1 MTSRTTPERMKFSRP
16 FYLIFSLIAFLFLQS
31 PKPAFSQQD
40 AYHDSLLEQLE
51 TDYGITGGDWVF
63 GDREETIMSTAY
75 ASEGLE
81 KDWIDVEGMPF
92 SKGFRLT
99 TTTRPEN
106 YWEHS
111 LQFGTENAISKD
123 DVLLLIFWVRG
134 ISGERGRGF
143 VRHSYELGGTP
154 YTRSFSKKQMATE
167 EWQQWMI
174 PFSAALDMPS
184 SWYKLHLGDQI
195 QVTEIGGVS
204 LINYGDK
211 YTLEELPKSTFD
223 LDYEGREPDAAW
235 RAEAAQRIETHR
247 KADIQ
252 LLVVDAN
259 DQPVQDAA
267 VEIKMLR
274 HAFGFGTAVLVP
286 ERLEHQFALSQEEL
300 DTYYNTFENLDGDGN
315 AFNWAVIADELR
327 WSTWEDPYWPGDG
340 QQHTINFFNW
350 LKERNTQVR
359 GHVLVW
365 PRFDR
370 LPPDIEENQNDAD
383 YIRQRISAHIQSIV
397 GHPQFKGRMLDWN
410 VINEAA
416 HETDL
421 ENVFGGIDEYAE
433 WFKIAHEADPAAKLY
448 INEYNILSNSGM
460 DINAQ
465 ERFTEIVESIDANGG
480 DVDGLGFEG
489 HVTYPLAPPELVY
502 EIIDEFAAL
511 GNGKEISI
519 SEYDAKDVEAFMGS
533 EYMRDL
539 LTIAFSHPA
548 VKSFMMWGYWEKIH
562 WLDDSPM
569 FRDDWSLKPSGE
581 QFIDL
586 VYNKWWTEEESM
598 TDTEGQVFSSGFLG
612 DYEIKITK
620 EGATS
625 TSTFTLEKNNGIVKI
640 VFSPTGLA
648 NHGEDGIFLEQNYPN
663 PFDRQTQIAFTLN
676 KTESVQLKVY
686 DLYGKQLAVLVNEPL
701 FPGKHK
707 INFNAAGLP
716 AGMYVYKLETKSGH
730 YIKTMMLVR

>member
-1 MTSRTTPERMKFSRP
+1 MISAATLKNTSLSRNSC
-16 FYLIFSLIAFLFLQS
+16 LVFSLITFLVLQFS
-31 PKPAFSQQD
+31 KPVFSQQD
-40 AYHDSLLEQLE
+40 AYHDWILDQLE
-51 TDYGITGGDWVF
+51 TEYGLTGGNWAF
-63 GDREETIMSTAY
+63 GDNEDAPMSTAY
-75 ASEGLE
+75 ASSGVD
-81 KDWIDVEGMPF
+81 KDWIEIEEMPF
-92 SKGFRLT
+92 TKGFRLT

-106 YWEHS
+106 YWDHS

-134 ISGERGRGF
+134 ISGERGKGF
-143 VRHSYELGGTP
+143 VRHSYELGGSP
-154 YTRSFSKKQMATE
+154 YTRSFSKKQISTE

-174 PFSAALDMPS
+174 PFSVAVDMPS

-195 QVTEIGGVS
+195 QVTEIGGVA
-204 LINYGDK
+204 LINYGDQ
-211 YTLEELPKSTFD
+211 YTVEELPKSSFD
-223 LDYEGREPDAAW
+223 LDYEGRESGAAW
-235 RAEAAQRIETHR
+235 RAEAEQRIETHR

-259 DQPVQDAA
+259 DQPVPDA
-267 VEIKMLR
+267 EIEIRMLR

-300 DTYYNTFENLDGDGN
+300 NTYYNTFENLDGGGN

-327 WSTWEDPYWPGDG
+327 WSTWEDPYWPGNG

-365 PRFDR
+365 PRFNR
-370 LPPDIEENQNDAD
+370 LPPDIEENQNDAE
-383 YIRQRISAHIQSIV
+383 YIRQRINNHIQSIV
-397 GHPQFKGRMLDWN
+397 GHPQFKGRMVDWN

-421 ENVFGGIDEYAE
+421 ENIFGDIDEYAE
-433 WFKIAHEADPAAKLY
+433 WFKTAHQADPSAKLY

-460 DINAQ
+460 DMNTQ

-489 HVTYPLAPPELVY
+489 HVSYPLAPPELVY
-502 EIIDEFAAL
+502 EIIDEYAAM

-519 SEYDAKDVEAFMGS
+519 SEYDAKDVEEFMGG

-569 FRDDWSLKPSGE
+569 FRDDWSLKPSGA

-586 VYNKWWTEEESM
+586 VYNQWWTKEEGM
-598 TDTEGQVFSSGFLG
+598 TNANGEMQSRGFLG
-612 DYEIKITK
+612 DYEVKITK
-620 EGATS
+620 NGTTS
-625 TSTFTLEKNNGIVKI
+625 TAGFSLDKNSDVFKI
-640 VFSPTGLA
+640 VFSPTGMI

-663 PFDRQTQIAFTLN
+663 PFYRQTQIAFTLK
-676 KTESVQLKVY
+676 KTETVQLTVY
-686 DLYGKQLAVLVNEPL
+686 NLYGKQVAVLVDEPL
-701 FPGKHK
+701 SHGEHK
-707 INFNAAGLP
+707 IKFDAKGLP
-716 AGMYVYKLETKSGH
+716 AGIYMYKLNTKSGH
-730 YIKTMMLVR
+730 FTKTMMLAR